1 MGPIGIQEPLL
12 ILLLIGGL
20 VFWLWIL
27 VDCATKESVDG
38 QHQGRLDHNNR
49 LDKLHRRRRLLAG
62 EETAATGRI
71 GSIDPCGPHPPQRL
85 GLEAHLDRIPSP
97 NPCLVYLARERR
109 LSTRYQVRL
118 YFLAVVYASRRS
130 IFDCA
135 KGAG

>member
-1 MGPIGIQEPLL
+1 MGPIGIQELLL

-71 GSIDPCGPHPPQRL
+71 GSIDPCGP
-85 GLEAHLDRIPSP
+85 PSP
-97 NPCLVYLARERR
+97 AIGFGSAFGSNPEPQSLPCLPRA
-109 LSTRYQVRL
+109 
-118 YFLAVVYASRRS
+118 
-130 IFDCA
+130 
-135 KGAG
+135 